1 LSFLFWIPGCYFTS
15 LWGNAS
21 YIIPLFYARGLL
33 FFFFFFFS
41 FFYQDWTFIIF
52 LFSSFLFFMHLAS
65 VYYRRS
71 KEGERNVYLGT
82 LFSFVIINDAEGSHT
97 QAGVERGYSLQE

>member
-1 LSFLFWIPGCYFTS
+1 M
-15 LWGNAS
+15 
-21 YIIPLFYARGLL
+21 PLTLYHFSTLGG
-33 FFFFFFFS
+33 FFS
-41 FFYQDWTFIIF
+41 FSFSFSLLFYQDWTFIIF